1 MIVLDTNVLSEA
13 LLPSP
18 DGAVMRGSPPRT
30 RSESSRP
37 RSPRPKSFTAFR
49 YCRPASAVPDY
60 KRQSRTYSPQSS
72 RAKIWPFDEEAARVF
87 PKIVSHGQAI
97 GRPVSH
103 FDGLIASICRA
114 RGAAVAT
121 RNTADF
127 EHSGISI
134 INPWRE

>member
-18 DGAVMRGSPPRT
+18 DAAVMRWIDAQDSEQVFTTAITQAEILYGLEILPPGKRRT
-30 RSESSRP
+30 RLQ
-37 RSPRPKSFTAFR
+37 A
-49 YCRPASAVPDY
+49 AVENLFAAEFAG
-60 KRQSRTYSPQSS
+60 R
-72 RAKIWPFDEEAARVF
+72 IWPFDDEAARVF
-87 PKIVSHGQAI
+87 PKIVSHRQAI

-103 FDGLIASICRA
+103 FDALIASICRA

-134 INPWRE
+134 INPWTA